1 VSRNEQ
7 ESASFELFLDT
18 ICNTFGGVV
27 FLAILLAIMIQTRSI
42 VNTKQPNERTST
54 PNQIRAALSELESI
68 SREQQE
74 LKNAIALLPVR
85 EANNEDAQ
93 FTELAETA
101 RAAEAILSETL
112 GRQVEK
118 SRDLGSLLAKN
129 KTLENENELVPEI
142 VQAAETKVSE
152 QEAGLQRL
160 IASKEQAVQ
169 VARVRESGAASFLL
183 LVSGREVYLAR
194 KPSLFG
200 QGFNEDQVSTSVQL
214 DSGIQIRPKVS
225 TGWSRQSAEGKRKFR
240 EIIEDAREAG
250 MTLTIAIW
258 PDSYQDF
265 DELRKEMMD
274 ANIFF
279 QLWPQAE
286 SEILKVYLGTGGTSF
301 VQ

>member
-1 VSRNEQ
+1 MSKNEQ
-7 ESASFELFLDT
+7 ASASFELFLDT
-18 ICNTFGGVV
+18 ICNTFGGIV

-42 VNTKQPNERTST
+42 VNTEQPDERKST
-54 PNQIRAALSELESI
+54 PDQIRAALAELESI
-68 SREQQE
+68 SREQQN
-74 LKNAIALLPVR
+74 LKQAIATLPER
-85 EANNEDAQ
+85 EVSVEDAE

-101 RAAEAILSETL
+101 RAVEAILSETQQ
-112 GRQVEK
+112 RQLAK
-118 SRDLGSLLAKN
+118 ARDLGSLLAEN
-129 KTLENENELVPEI
+129 KGLEEENEIVPLM
-142 VQAAETKVSE
+142 VQAAETKVRE

-183 LVSGREVYLAR
+183 LVRDREVYLAR

-200 QGFNEDQVSTSVQL
+200 RGFNEDQVSTSVQL
-214 DSGIQIRPKVS
+214 DSGIQIQPKVG

-240 EIIEDAREAG
+240 EIIDDAKQAG

-265 DELRKEMMD
+265 DELRQEMLD
-274 ANIFF
+274 ANMFF

-286 SEILKVYLGTGGTSF
+286 SEILTVYIGTGGTSF